1 MDIILRQETESDYRT
16 VEELTRE
23 AFWNV
28 YTPGT
33 DCHLLIHNLRK
44 TKEFVKALDIVAVFE
59 NKIVGNIVYCEAAV
73 IDDTQKYTVLT
84 FGPISVLPE
93 YQNKGIGGKLIEYTK
108 QLAQKIGYNAILI
121 YGDPDYYKRFGF
133 KASKE
138 FNITDKEGRFPAAL
152 LVFELYPNALKNIK
166 GVFAEGKIYEV
177 DEKELEFF
185 EKSFEPKEKFWT
197 ESQERFIETSNW
209 YL

>member
-1 MDIILRQETESDYRT
+1 MEIILRQEKECDYRA

-44 TKEFVKALDIVAVFE
+44 AKEFVKELDTVAVFE
-59 NKIVGNIVYCEAAV
+59 NKIVGNIVYCEATV
-73 IDDTQKYTVLT
+73 SDDFQKYTVLT

-93 YQNKGIGGKLIEYTK
+93 FQNKEIGGKLIEYTK
-108 QLAQKIGYNAILI
+108 KLAKEIGYDAILI
-121 YGDPDYYKRFGF
+121 YGDPDYYKKFGF
-133 KASKE
+133 EPSIKYG
-138 FNITDKEGRFPAAL
+138 ITNKEGRFPAAL
-152 LVFELYPNALKNIK
+152 LVFELEPNALKNIK
-166 GVFAEGKIYEV
+166 GIFDEGKIYEV
-177 DEKELEFF
+177 CEKELEEF

-197 ESQERFIETSNW
+197 KSQDRFIETSNW